1 MKNEKQKFND
11 YIKENQKL
19 KNMNNELLN
28 KVKILE
34 SNNQNINIINK
45 DKNIQLMDELK
56 IKDNNVNELNIPKDL
71 IPVIFQTAD
80 QKTTYAIICKKT
92 DNFIRIEKIFYEI
105 FPELEENENYEN
117 SFKNKGK
124 RVIRTKTLAQ
134 NNINY
139 SDIITLNRIKVE

>member
-1 MKNEKQKFND
+1 M
-11 YIKENQKL
+11 YINENQNL

-28 KVKILE
+28 KIKILE

-56 IKDNNVNELNIPKDL
+56 IKDNNLNELNIPKDL

-80 QKTTYAIICKKT
+80 QKTTYAIICRKT
-92 DNFIRIEKIFYEI
+92 DKFNKIENIFYEN
-105 FPELEENENYEN
+105 FPELEETEDYEN
-117 SFKNKGK
+117 SFKIKDKNDK

-134 NNINY
+134 NNIDY
-139 SDIITLNRIKVE
+139 SDIITLNRIKV